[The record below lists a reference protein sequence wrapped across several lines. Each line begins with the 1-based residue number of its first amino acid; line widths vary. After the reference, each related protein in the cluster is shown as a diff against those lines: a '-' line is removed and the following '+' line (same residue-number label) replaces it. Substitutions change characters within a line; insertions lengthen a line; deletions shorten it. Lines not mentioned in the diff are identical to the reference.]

1 MDTGRRFLLALMAGT
16 FLFGSTANAQDPQS
30 LGDVARRQREQK
42 EQAAVAQGKDSATK
56 VITNEEIPE
65 HTETEPP
72 ASKDA
77 SGVSRVPS
85 SKISKQT
92 ADSWR
97 SRILAE
103 KARIKYLQR
112 RIDEVNG
119 SIRFSSV
126 SCASCVTRNERQVAK
141 QQRVEQMQ
149 DELNQEK
156 KRLEEMQE
164 TARKQGYGSSVYDP

>member
-1 MDTGRRFLLALMAGT
+1 MGKGRCFLVVLMAST
-16 FLFGSTANAQDPQS
+16 FLCGSPGVAQDSQS

-42 EQAAVAQGKDSATK
+42 EQAAVAQGKDPATK
-56 VITNEEIPE
+56 VVTNEEIPE
-65 HTETEPP
+65 HTETEP
-72 ASKDA
+72 ATSKDEI
-77 SGVSRVPS
+77 GVSRVPS

-97 SRILAE
+97 TRILAE
-103 KARIKYLQR
+103 KARIKNLQR

-126 SCASCVTRNERQVAK
+126 SCASCVARNERQVAK

-156 KRLEEMQE
+156 KRLEEMQDA
-164 TARKQGYGSSVYDP
+164 ARKQGYGSSVYDP

>member
-1 MDTGRRFLLALMAGT
+1 MGKGRCFFVVLMAFA
-16 FLFGSTANAQDPQS
+16 FLSGSTAVAQDPQS

-42 EQAAVAQGKDSATK
+42 EQAAVAQGKDPATK
-56 VITNEEIPE
+56 VVTNEEIPE

-72 ASKDA
+72 ASKDER
-77 SGVSRVPS
+77 VSRVPS

-97 SRILAE
+97 TRILAE
-103 KARIKYLQR
+103 KARIKNLQR

-126 SCASCVTRNERQVAK
+126 SCASCVARNERQVAK
-141 QQRVEQMQ
+141 QQRVEQMH

-164 TARKQGYGSSVYDP
+164 SARKQGYGSSVYDP